1 MAYTATATAT
11 FNRDTIVYGDLR
23 IGNNP
28 VTPTNIYEYD
38 IFISFNYA
46 SSSSI
51 TAKNLKT
58 ATSAVSFVVYS
69 YHDNGYTAESN
80 TTATLT
86 AIKAILDK
94 ALYYYDNQGGSLI
107 LPASGG
113 YRYRYNSGSTSTALA
128 LQHQYITCKVAYLE
142 YDGTDII
149 LHGSGVEDATR
160 KGTNSVVVSPQ
171 ASLAITDAMLTDAGT
186 YSYNYSY
193 IRKRKLSN
201 IK

>member
-28 VTPTNIYEYD
+28 VTPTYIYEYD

-46 SSSSI
+46 SASTVS
-51 TAKNLKT
+51 TTQALTT
-58 ATSAVSFVVYS
+58 ATAAVSFTIYS
-69 YHDNGYTAESN
+69 YHDNGYTTGSN
-80 TTATLT
+80 TTATLA
-86 AIKAILDK
+86 AIKTILDK
-94 ALYYYDNQGGSLI
+94 ALYYYDNQKGSLI

-113 YRYRYNSGSTSTALA
+113 YRYQYHGPTTGIINYK
-128 LQHQYITCKVAYLE
+128 HQYITCKAAYIE
-142 YDGTDII
+142 YDGTNITI
-149 LHGSGVEDATR
+149 HGSGVEDYETSL
-160 KGTNSVVVSPQ
+160 KSEVVVRPQ
-171 ASLAITDAMLTDAGT
+171 ASLNITSEMLTNAGS

-193 IRKRKLSN
+193 IRKRKLTN